1 MVMVMDTWSNKKV
14 QNLESHH
21 SGQNIRRKT
30 YNPLIFHRKQQL
42 LMFLF
47 TNNICHS
54 IHEPHTHTHKII
66 MLKSECVE
74 INAELK
80 KNKKNKNI
88 LGVSQKLELWVLKF
102 WLVTGNISLFP
113 QFYGNQIS
121 QVKNRVSF
129 TCFVLLYK
137 RHSKNMAVFLKCGML
152 VTVFSLNM
160 WKYNI

>member
-1 MVMVMDTWSNKKV
+1 MVKQKSSEPWKSSFRPKHQEKNIQPTYFSQKAAVTDVPFHK
-14 QNLESHH
+14 QYLPQH
-21 SGQNIRRKT
+21 SWT
-30 YNPLIFHRKQQL
+30 
-42 LMFLF
+42 
-47 TNNICHS
+47 T
-54 IHEPHTHTHKII
+54 HTHTHKII

-88 LGVSQKLELWVLKF
+88 LGVSQKLELWVMKF
-102 WLVTGNISLFP
+102 WLVTGNISFFP